1 MNTRVYN
8 EKVNINNKMTK
19 EFWKEQG
26 SKTISLK
33 SVLLGKDFQNNVNII
48 RNQREFEIVD
58 TMTKNLSSL
67 KILDIGCGIG
77 RWAENFK
84 DKLDLYTG
92 IDYTEGFI
100 DYAQHKYADYKN
112 INFMRM
118 SILDLNPSDFVNKYN
133 LILCCGVLMYI
144 NDNDIS
150 NILKTLKSCKSEYM
164 YIQESISL
172 MSGRL
177 TLNNF
182 ESKELKTNY
191 SAIYRTKSE
200 YENYFKQ
207 NDISVINTGLLLDS
221 KIGAREETNAPYWIL
236 KG

>member
-1 MNTRVYN
+1 
-8 EKVNINNKMTK
+8 MT
-19 EFWKEQG
+19 EDFWKQRG
-26 SKTISLK
+26 NKTISLK
-33 SVLLGKDFQNNVNII
+33 SVLLGEDFQNNIDII
-48 RNQREFEIVD
+48 RNQREFEIVNAMSKD
-58 TMTKNLSSL
+58 LSSL

-100 DYAQHKYADYKN
+100 EYAQQKYADYKN
-112 INFMRM
+112 INFLRM
-118 SILDLNPSDFVNKYN
+118 SILDLNPTDFVNKYN

-150 NILKTLKSCKSEYM
+150 NILKTLKSCKPEYM

-182 ESKELKTNY
+182 KSKELKTNY

-200 YENYFKQ
+200 YEKYFKQ
-207 NDISVINTGLLLDS
+207 NDISVINTDLLLDS
-221 KIGAREETNAPYWIL
+221 KIGAREETNAQYWIL